1 MRYCDYEKSGIHTR
15 LKYVIYRSGGYNR
28 ILSAKLLMMEYSISD
43 FSIAYE
49 MALNPNIRE
58 FINEVG
64 IEQVLKVFKK
74 KIEINILR
82 GKYATNQI
90 AKLAIGVH
98 GI

>member
-1 MRYCDYEKSGIHTR
+1 MRYCDYEKNGIHTR
-15 LKYVIYRSGGYNR
+15 LKYVIHKSGGYNR
-28 ILSAKLLMMEYSISD
+28 VLSAKLLMKEYSISE
-43 FSIAYE
+43 FNIAYE

-58 FINEVG
+58 FIDEVG

-82 GKYATNQI
+82 GKYVTNQI
-90 AKLAIGVH
+90 AKLARGAY